1 MKYISELVLR
11 HFQIDVWQQKQ
22 FDLMYD
28 AYFTWNQQINVISR
42 KDFENFYLHHVLHSL
57 AISKVVKFPDGAKV
71 VDVGCG
77 GGFPGIPL
85 AVLYPQV
92 TFYEIDSIGK
102 KIKVVNEIAN
112 LLNLKNV
119 NAIHSRAEEV
129 KLKADFVM
137 SRAVADMTKIINWT
151 RHFKAKKLLL
161 LKGGDLEEE
170 IDPYQR
176 RITSIVNI
184 NSLFKDEYFDNKVV
198 IEYDY

>member
-1 MKYISELVLR
+1 MKYISELVLQ

-22 FDLMYD
+22 FDTMYD
-28 AYFTWNQQINVISR
+28 AYYTWNQQINVISR

-57 AISKVVKFPDGAKV
+57 AISKVVKFPDQAKV

-85 AVLYPQV
+85 AVLYPNV
-92 TFYEIDSIGK
+92 IFYEIDSIGK

-112 LLNLKNV
+112 ILGLKNV
-119 NAIHSRAEEV
+119 NAIHGRAEEV
-129 KLKADFVM
+129 KLKADFVL
-137 SRAVADMTKIINWT
+137 SRAVADMSKIIDWT
-151 RHFKAKKLLL
+151 GHFKAKKLLL
-161 LKGGDLEEE
+161 LKGGDLDEE
-170 IDPYQR
+170 IDPFQR

-184 NSLFKDEYFDNKVV
+184 NSIFKNEYFDNKVV